1 MSAAGRARGLP
12 LIKIRYA
19 DLPPGLHVRAE
30 ANGRHTIIY
39 LLPGLT
45 HAERR
50 AALLRV
56 RRSASMGHGPRLPAS
71 RVAAAVARNRITATT
86 RNGAAAFRAHPLL
99 LLPPVL
105 VVASATLVYVML
117 SAVSITFPHA
127 GPGQPGALAPAPGQA
142 RARPGSSTG
151 DQGGP
156 QAPGGQA
163 GPGSGPASGSGSGP
177 GSESGSPGSVPGGG
191 VAGSGS
197 PAPDPPDPG
206 SPDPGS
212 PDPGSS
218 APASAPPGSS
228 PTAAAS
234 ASAPSPTPTGAPAVP
249 SPSPSPSSGVC
260 LNLIVVGVCVS

>member
-163 GPGSGPASGSGSGP
+163 GPGSGPASGSGP

-197 PAPDPPDPG
+197 PAPDP
-206 SPDPGS
+206 PDPGS

-234 ASAPSPTPTGAPAVP
+234 ASAPSPTPTGAPAAP